1 MKLLKK
7 EAEVKM
13 QYEYN
18 GNLLEEERVLQV
30 AKEIVDKYPMIS
42 LEKSKTSA
50 RLEGYI
56 SKKVT
61 PIEKLNRL
69 YNIMLIN
76 CKDKNTMVIVYRD
89 YLNILALY
97 MNEID
102 DNKYFTIAN
111 ILKDYLQGN
120 CTFPFLS
127 NID

>member
-1 MKLLKK
+1 MKPLKK
-7 EAEVKM
+7 EVEVKM

-42 LEKSKTSA
+42 VAKASTSA
-50 RLEGYI
+50 RLEGYL
-56 SKKVT
+56 SKQVT
-61 PIEKLNRL
+61 TIDKLNRL

-76 CKDKNTMVIVYRD
+76 CNDRKVMSIVYRD

-102 DNKYFTIAN
+102 NNKYFTLAN
-111 ILKDYLQGN
+111 IIKDYLQGI
-120 CTFPFLS
+120 CTFPFIS
-127 NID
+127 NIT